1 MPAQRTMTATQ
12 ALEGLALPML
22 TGAQANGWMTDS
34 KEEGSN
40 EEFGNAVR
48 DPWA

>member
-1 MPAQRTMTATQ
+1 MPAQRSMTPAQ
-12 ALEGLALPML
+12 ALDGLALPML
-22 TGAQANGWMTDS
+22 TRAQANGWMKDS